1 MDHFDHNLGQWG
13 WEACVTYHIVAE
25 LRIEEMCSHMS
36 GQQIVQNALV
46 RLLQHVHLL
55 LLLRGLQ
62 LPQEVQAG
70 SALHQ
75 ASVHQNGNHEDGNAS
90 QRDQVKRNRG
100 AATGEISGFRK

>member
-1 MDHFDHNLGQWG
+1 MGQWVSTSCRVQG
-13 WEACVTYHIVAE
+13 AVCRWPTRWSGGRVVDVSYHIVTK

-46 RLLQHVHLL
+46 RLLQHIHFL

-62 LPQEVQAG
+62 LPEKVQTG

-75 ASVHQNGNHEDGNAS
+75 TPMHQYRNHKDDNAR
-90 QRDQVKRNRG
+90 Q
-100 AATGEISGFRK
+100 